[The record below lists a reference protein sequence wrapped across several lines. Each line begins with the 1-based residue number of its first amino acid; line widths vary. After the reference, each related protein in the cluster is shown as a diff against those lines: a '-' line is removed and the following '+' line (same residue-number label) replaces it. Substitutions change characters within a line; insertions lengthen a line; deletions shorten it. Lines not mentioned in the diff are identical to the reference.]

1 MRTSLP
7 EVYSRLNIKRVES
20 EGIQTF
26 DIDNAY
32 PQRTDIYIDGSP
44 RAKQCV
50 GVLERFVRGAGLK
63 DEVFYKS
70 VINSKGLTV
79 DKLNRKLSS
88 DLARH
93 NGFAIHFKYNGLGQK
108 IEATP
113 IRFKEF
119 RLPIP
124 AEDGTITHVLH
135 HPDWGREIW
144 KNFRKD
150 KITKYPLFNDNPDV
164 VIQQMIDAGG
174 ISNYKGQ
181 VLWFSID
188 EGKYPLS
195 SIDSVKE
202 DVISDNEAMIYRL
215 GNITTSFMNHTAVI
229 TDEMSNST
237 ERKEFNDNLNKF
249 QGARSGRKVIHI
261 EKKSEEQTFEVK
273 HFDHPTASDKEFEY
287 TEKSVS
293 ENIRK
298 PFMTPPVL
306 LGDLVSG
313 KMGTATEIQD
323 AHLSYNAHTYDYR
336 LILEETYTKIFSNWA
351 TDINP
356 SKDYSIIPLSFET
369 GNENQPMI
377 QTLPQGSSVS
387 LQALLDNTTIDP
399 AAKKNR
405 LIVIYGFTQDQA
417 NAVIEGTPLPDGSN

>member
-20 EGIQTF
+20 DGYQTF
-26 DIDNAY
+26 DVDNAY

-44 RAKQCV
+44 RAKQCIS
-50 GVLERFVRGAGLK
+50 VLERFIRGGGLA
-63 DEVFYKS
+63 DETFYKS
-70 VINSKGLTV
+70 VINTKGLTV

-93 NGFAIHFKYNGLGQK
+93 NGLAIHFMYNGLGQK
-108 IEATP
+108 IAATP
-113 IRFKEF
+113 LRFKEF

-124 AEDGTITHVLH
+124 GDDGTIAHILH
-135 HPDWGREIW
+135 HPDWGREVS
-144 KNFRKD
+144 KYFKKE
-150 KITKYPLFNDNPDV
+150 KITKYPLFNDDPAV
-164 VIQQMIDAGG
+164 VVQQMIDAGG
-174 ISNYKGQ
+174 IEKYPGQ
-181 VLWFSID
+181 VMWFSID

-229 TDEMSNST
+229 TDEMGSNQ
-237 ERKEFNDNLNKF
+237 ERKEFNDNLNNF

-261 EKKSEEQTFEVK
+261 EKKSDEQTFEVK
-273 HFDHPTASDKEFEY
+273 HFDHPTAADKEFEY
-287 TEKSVS
+287 TEKSVN

-306 LGDLVSG
+306 LGDLVAG

-323 AHLSYNAHTYDYR
+323 AHLAYNSHTYDYR
-336 LILEETYTKIFSNWA
+336 LILEEIYTKAFSNWV

-356 SKDYSIIPLSFET
+356 SKDYSIIPLTFET

-377 QTLPQGSSVS
+377 HTLPQGASVS
-387 LQALLDNTTIDP
+387 LQALLDNTTLDP
-399 AAKKNR
+399 VIKKNR

-417 NAVIEGTPLPDGSN
+417 DAVIDGTPLPNGN